1 MTVINKIII
10 MLYFIC

>member
-1 MTVINKIII
+1 MIVINKIII